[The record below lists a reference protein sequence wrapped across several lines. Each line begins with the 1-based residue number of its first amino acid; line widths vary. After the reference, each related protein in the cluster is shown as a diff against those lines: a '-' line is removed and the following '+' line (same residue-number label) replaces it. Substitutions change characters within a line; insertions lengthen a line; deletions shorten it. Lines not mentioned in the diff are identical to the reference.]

1 MLLLL
6 LRVALLIVDGL
17 LGIVLKL
24 RMLLLLYLQ
33 LKLLLLLLLLL
44 LLKLKLLLLQGFLGC
59 KHLWVSGLGLLQL
72 RRRWE
77 LLLRVVIV
85 VVGRLYLVGVR
96 LADGV
101 DGRHGQSGVVLEA
114 GRVVIVAVL
123 FSLADSLQRRCL
135 VDGRVGCVP
144 VAVWLGRESRLD
156 VGRVAVTDA
165 LGWPAGEPYGVV
177 VVLSCCGGVAV
188 VVVVVAAGEDALDDL
203 ACRSLLGGRALRGLR
218 G

>member
-17 LGIVLKL
+17 LGIVLEL
-24 RMLLLLYLQ
+24 LMLLLLYLQ
-33 LKLLLLLLLLL
+33 LKLLLLL
-44 LLKLKLLLLQGFLGC
+44 LLKLKLLLLQGFLRC

-72 RRRWE
+72 RRRGE
-77 LLLRVVIV
+77 LLLRVVVV

-101 DGRHGQSGVVLEA
+101 DGRHGQSRVVLEA
-114 GRVVIVAVL
+114 GLVVIVAVL

-135 VDGRVGCVP
+135 VDGRVGRVP
-144 VAVWLGRESRLD
+144 VAIWLRRKSRLD

-165 LGWPAGEPYGVV
+165 LGWPSCEPYGVV
-177 VVLSCCGGVAV
+177 VILSCCGGVAV
-188 VVVVVAAGEDALDDL
+188 VVVVIAAGEDTLDDL
-203 ACRSLLGGRALRGLR
+203 ACRSLLGSRALRGLR